1 MNPRMMVN
9 DIIQEGMLAQGVGK
23 SRKKRDEYTV
33 KLLEQVGLLAEHRNR
48 YPHEFSGGQRQRICI
63 ARALAVKPKL
73 IICDE
78 PTSALDVSVQAQIL
92 SLLKELQ
99 KEYQLGYL
107 FITHNISVVEYIA
120 HYVAVMYEGKIVEQ
134 GGVEKILK
142 NPKNSYT
149 KNLLSAVPRIESKS
163 NSL

>member
-1 MNPRMMVN
+1 M
-9 DIIQEGMLAQGVGK
+9 
-23 SRKKRDEYTV
+23 
-33 KLLEQVGLLAEHRNR
+33 
-48 YPHEFSGGQRQRICI
+48 

-92 SLLKELQ
+92 SLLKDLQ

-134 GGVEKILK
+134 GAVEKILK
-142 NPKNSYT
+142 NPKNPYT
-149 KNLLSAVPRIESKS
+149 KNLLSAVPRIELQS